1 MRSRVRGVAAF
12 LVVASAPIGMPFIL
26 EDRVM
31 LGAYAVFAIGALLWG
46 GLGLRNWLSQRNA
59 P

>member
-1 MRSRVRGVAAF
+1 MRGVAAF